1 MMHCPNCEALAG
13 VGTQAMNLCTECGA
27 ANVAGSSFQV
37 LPAIAAVAIATVV
50 WFVARK
56 LVRSSFRVLAARTA

>member
-1 MMHCPNCEALAG
+1 MNHCAHCESLSA

-27 ANVAGSSFQV
+27 ANVAGGSFQV

-50 WFVARK
+50 WFVAR
-56 LVRSSFRVLAARTA
+56 RVARGVSRALAVRTA